1 MKFFFINI
9 DSALVLSHFKNVLL
23 PIIPYL
29 ITSAIPDTNSFF
41 GRVLCYEVSII
52 MTSGCLKLPIKF
64 LPSEWLIP
72 DLPPTE
78 ESTWASRV
86 VGICIKLTPLRN
98 VSAEKLAKS
107 PITPPPKAIM
117 VKSLPYLFFIN

>member
-1 MKFFFINI
+1 
-9 DSALVLSHFKNVLL
+9 
-23 PIIPYL
+23 
-29 ITSAIPDTNSFF
+29 
-41 GRVLCYEVSII
+41 

-86 VGICIKLTPLRN
+86 VGIFIKLTPLRN

-117 VKSLPYLFFIN
+117 VKSLPYLFFI